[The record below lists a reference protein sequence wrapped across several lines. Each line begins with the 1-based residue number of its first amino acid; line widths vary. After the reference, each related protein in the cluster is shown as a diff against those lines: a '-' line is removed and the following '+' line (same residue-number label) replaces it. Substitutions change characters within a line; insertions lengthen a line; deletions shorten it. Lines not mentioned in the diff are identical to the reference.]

1 MPYHKATVKQIAFLS
16 KANSFPPSCCWLF
29 AFVIGLGIYKLY
41 MLTFVGYDSIIFMW
55 KILQFL
61 LFGRKVMNKKILSL
75 ILALVF
81 VFAVFS
87 LTSCRLRNDK
97 DDDSAIKDVYATYV
111 TYAKEK
117 GEAVLS
123 YEEWL
128 KEIKGEQGEPG
139 ADGANGLNGKDGI
152 TPKFKLEESVLFVSY
167 DNGTSWNELGNV
179 KGESGTN
186 GANGQ
191 DGITP
196 EFKLEG
202 TKLLVSYDKGASW
215 SELGNVKG
223 ESGTNGTS
231 GVGIADIKS
240 ELVEK
245 DGKTYIV
252 FTYYMTDGTAKTS
265 EVCLGNI
272 SDTPDTP
279 TEPDVPCKYG
289 HTWIEYISNGDATCT
304 SDGTKSSK
312 CENCDEIRTVVDAG
326 SKLDHNY
333 IDGKC
338 VACGAKDPDAPAEPD
353 DEYEYSDFTEEE
365 KAIFEQYVG
374 IVIPFAKT
382 NEYHIEGY
390 FGGDD
395 YSDGINYYTL
405 GNTQADFDA
414 YRALFASYSF
424 DGTDVDEYGDTW
436 YLYSKDGVLVDMV
449 FYQVEDAY
457 YIDVYIYLDTESEPD
472 YPTPDVPTGDI
483 EAGKGYIIS
492 ADNANGTLYFSGT
505 VTGGRFDGSY
515 SKADAVEVYIENAV
529 GGFYMYFTKGGVK
542 NYIVMNDS
550 STGAKLVTNA
560 ASATVF
566 EWNSEKN
573 TAVVADDANNRAF
586 GVQRSSTYETFSSYD
601 VKNDYNFGQFTL
613 ADGSSD
619 TPVGDGSTGDKE
631 LITNA
636 GAGLPNDTDG
646 VFDVN
651 FTDADNVKDVTD
663 QGYYIDGCPTVGSP
677 AVLVIPVEFSDITAA
692 SRGYSTSVLKE
703 AFLEG
708 GDTDYF
714 SVYDYYF
721 ISSYGQLTLDITVL
735 DSWFMPKYAST
746 YYKNKTVEGEFM
758 GDQMILDEALD
769 YLADSMDLSEFDS
782 DGNGI
787 IDAVVLINTL
797 EIDSDYDI
805 TWAYRYWNYYV
816 DDYGYYYEYDGV
828 SANDYLWASYQ
839 FLYENDG
846 EFDDRTAVNTY
857 TYIHEFAHVLGVD
870 DYYDT
875 EGINSPLGDYD
886 VMDSMPGDH
895 NAFTKI
901 NLGWITNSRL
911 VVADSSLTLSLQDFS
926 KSGDTIIIANNWDEK
941 LGAYQEYY
949 LIMYYTNGELNSGI
963 GGYFDKDGILVYH
976 INASLFKEVY
986 EDEVYY
992 DIYNTNTHESG
1003 EYGTKDNLIELV
1015 KAVDGSY
1022 LFTVGD
1028 TLPALKDDT
1037 GKALV
1042 YGFTVNTL
1050 TSLEATLTFTKG

>member
-1 MPYHKATVKQIAFLS
+1 MS
-16 KANSFPPSCCWLF
+16 
-29 AFVIGLGIYKLY
+29 
-41 MLTFVGYDSIIFMW
+41 
-55 KILQFL
+55 
-61 LFGRKVMNKKILSL
+61 KKILSIVL
-75 ILALVF
+75 AFILALAAF
-81 VFAVFS
+81 T
-87 LTSCRLRNDK
+87 LTSCRMEEDK
-97 DDDSAIKDVYATYV
+97 DDSAIKDVYATYV
-111 TYAKEK
+111 SYAKEK

-167 DNGTSWNELGNV
+167 DNGTIWEELGNV
-179 KGESGTN
+179 KGES
-186 GANGQ
+186 GQ

-202 TKLLVSYDKGASW
+202 TKLLVSYDNGTSW

-223 ESGTNGTS
+223 ESGQNGS
-231 GVGIADIKS
+231 NGNNGQDGVGIADIKS

-272 SDTPDTP
+272 SDKPDTP
-279 TEPDVPCKYG
+279 TEPDNPCKYG
-289 HTWIEYISNGDATCT
+289 HTWIEYTSNGDATCT

-312 CENCDEIRTVVDAG
+312 CENCEEILTVVDEG

-414 YRALFASYSF
+414 YRALFASYTF

-449 FYQVEDAY
+449 FYQSEGAY
-457 YIDVYIYLDTESEPD
+457 YIDVYIYLDTESETD

-492 ADNANGTLYFSGT
+492 ADNANGTLYFSGY
-505 VTGGRFDGSY
+505 VSSGRFDGSY
-515 SKADAVEVYIENAV
+515 DKADAATVYIEDTV

-542 NYIVMNDS
+542 NYIVINDS

-573 TAVVADDANNRAF
+573 TAVVSDDANDRAF
-586 GVQRSSTYETFSSYD
+586 GVQTTSTHTTFSTYD

-613 ADGSSD
+613 AGSASD
-619 TPVGDGSTGDKE
+619 TPSGDESGKE
-631 LITNA
+631 IITNA

-646 VFDVN
+646 VFDVD

-663 QGYYIDGCPTVGSP
+663 QGYYLDGCPTVGSP
-677 AVLVIPVEFSDITAA
+677 AVLVIPVEFSDTTAA
-692 SRGYSTSVLKE
+692 SRGFSTSVLKE

-708 GDTDYF
+708 GDAGYF
-714 SVYDYYF
+714 SLYDYYF

-735 DSWFMPKYAST
+735 ENWFMPKYAST
-746 YYKNKTVEGEFM
+746 YYKNKTVDGELI
-758 GDQMILDEALD
+758 GDQVILNEALD
-769 YLADSMDLSEFDS
+769 YLDDFMDLSKFDS
-782 DGNGI
+782 DGNGT

-797 EIDSDYDI
+797 EIDKDHNF

-816 DDYGYYYEYDGV
+816 DSDGYYYEYDGV
-828 SANDYLWASYQ
+828 SANDYLWASYL
-839 FLYENDG
+839 FLYKNDD
-846 EFDDRTAVNTY
+846 EFNDSSAVNTY
-857 TYIHEFAHVLGVD
+857 AYIHEFAHILGVD

-886 VMDSMPGDH
+886 VMDDIPGDH

-911 VVADSSLTLSLQDFS
+911 VVADSSLMLSLEDFS
-926 KSGDTIIIANNWDEK
+926 KSGDNVIIANNWDK
-941 LGAYQEYY
+941 RLGAYQEYY
-949 LIMYYTNGELNSGI
+949 LIMYYTNSSLNSGI
-963 GGYFDKDGILVYH
+963 GGYFDEDGILVYH
-976 INASLFKEVY
+976 VNASLVKEIY
-986 EDEVYY
+986 EGEAYY
-992 DIYNTNTHESG
+992 NIYNTNTHESSQ
-1003 EYGTKDNLIELV
+1003 YGTKDNLIELV
-1015 KAVDGSY
+1015 KAADGSY
-1022 LFTVGD
+1022 LFTAGD
-1028 TLPALKDDT
+1028 TLPSIKDDT
-1037 GKALV
+1037 GAALV